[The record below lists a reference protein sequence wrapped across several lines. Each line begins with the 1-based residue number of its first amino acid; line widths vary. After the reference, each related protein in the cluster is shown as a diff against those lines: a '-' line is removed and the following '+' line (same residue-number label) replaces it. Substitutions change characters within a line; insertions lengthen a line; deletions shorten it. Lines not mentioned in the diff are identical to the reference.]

1 LLSDFF
7 IFYGYLLITEKNI
20 QRKEMIPF
28 TDEELIAPVTKVIDK
43 VRPSLALDGGD
54 IDFITVKNATVYV
67 QLKGAC
73 IGCASSGSTLKYGVE
88 RQLRMDIHPE
98 LCVVNVPIG
107 MENDI
112 DKL

>member
-1 LLSDFF
+1 
-7 IFYGYLLITEKNI
+7 
-20 QRKEMIPF
+20 MIPF
-28 TDEELIAPVTKVIDK
+28 TDEELMAPVTGVIQK

-54 IDFITVKNATVYV
+54 IEFITVKNGKVYV

-73 IGCASSGSTLKYGVE
+73 IGCSSSGNTLKYGVE

-98 LCVVNVPIG
+98 LVVVNVPFG

-112 DKL
+112 DNL

>member
-1 LLSDFF
+1 
-7 IFYGYLLITEKNI
+7 
-20 QRKEMIPF
+20 MIPF
-28 TDEELIAPVTKVIDK
+28 TDEELIAPVTTVIDK

-54 IDFITVKNATVYV
+54 ISFITVKNSKVYV

-73 IGCASSGSTLKYGVE
+73 IGCASSGTTLKYGVE

-98 LCVVNVPIG
+98 LEVVNVPVG

>member
-1 LLSDFF
+1 
-7 IFYGYLLITEKNI
+7 
-20 QRKEMIPF
+20 MIPF
-28 TDEELIAPVTKVIDK
+28 SDEELLEPVRNVIDK

-54 IDFITVKNATVYV
+54 IDFITVKNGAVYV

-98 LCVVNVPIG
+98 LTVVNVPAG
-107 MENDI
+107 MEHDI
-112 DKL
+112 DSL

>member
-1 LLSDFF
+1 
-7 IFYGYLLITEKNI
+7 
-20 QRKEMIPF
+20 MIPF
-28 TDEELIAPVTKVIDK
+28 SDEELLEPVRRVIDK

-54 IDFITVKNATVYV
+54 IDFITVKNGKVYV

-73 IGCASSGSTLKYGVE
+73 IGCASSGTTLKYGVE
-88 RQLRMDIHPE
+88 RQLKMDIHPE
-98 LCVVNVPIG
+98 LCVVNVPFG

>member
-1 LLSDFF
+1 ML
-7 IFYGYLLITEKNI
+7 
-20 QRKEMIPF
+20 PF
-28 TDEELIAPVTKVIDK
+28 TDEELLEPVKAVIEK

-54 IDFITVKNATVYV
+54 ISFITVKNGSVYV

-73 IGCASSGSTLKYGVE
+73 IGCASSGTTLKYGVE

-98 LCVVNVPIG
+98 INVVNVPIG

-112 DKL
+112 DNL

>member
-1 LLSDFF
+1 
-7 IFYGYLLITEKNI
+7 
-20 QRKEMIPF
+20 MIPF
-28 TDEELIAPVTKVIDK
+28 SDEELMTPVSNVIDK

-54 IDFITVKNATVYV
+54 ISFITVKDAKVYV

-73 IGCASSGSTLKYGVE
+73 IGCASSGTTLKYGVE

-98 LCVVNVPIG
+98 LVVVNVPIG

-112 DKL
+112 DNL

>member
-1 LLSDFF
+1 
-7 IFYGYLLITEKNI
+7 
-20 QRKEMIPF
+20 MIPF
-28 TDEELIAPVTKVIDK
+28 SDEELMAPVEAVIQKVQ
-43 VRPSLALDGGD
+43 PSLALDGGD
-54 IDFITVKNATVYV
+54 IAFITVKNGCVYV

-73 IGCASSGSTLKYGVE
+73 VGCSSSGNTLKYGVE

-98 LCVVNVPIG
+98 LTVVNVPAG

>member
-1 LLSDFF
+1 
-7 IFYGYLLITEKNI
+7 
-20 QRKEMIPF
+20 MIPF
-28 TDEELIAPVTKVIDK
+28 SDEELMTPVKNAIDK

-54 IDFITVKNATVYV
+54 IDFITVKNGAVYV

-98 LCVVNVPIG
+98 LTVVNVPVG
-107 MENDI
+107 MENNI
-112 DKL
+112 DSL

>member
-1 LLSDFF
+1 
-7 IFYGYLLITEKNI
+7 
-20 QRKEMIPF
+20 MIPF
-28 TDEELIAPVTKVIDK
+28 SDEELLSPVKNVIDK

-54 IDFITVKNATVYV
+54 IDFITVKNGTVYV

-73 IGCASSGSTLKYGVE
+73 VGCASSGSTLKYGVE

-98 LCVVNVPIG
+98 LTVINVPHG

-112 DKL
+112 DSL